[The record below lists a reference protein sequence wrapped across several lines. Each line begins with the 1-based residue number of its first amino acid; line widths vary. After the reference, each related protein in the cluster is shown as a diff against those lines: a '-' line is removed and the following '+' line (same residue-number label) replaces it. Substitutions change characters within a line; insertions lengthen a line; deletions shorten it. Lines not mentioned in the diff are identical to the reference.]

1 MTGPSAAG
9 RAGTADNVVG
19 VEVTIDGML
28 VIADR
33 LHLVDFPVTLGIRP
47 NIPQEDL
54 RDIVWEQVQRDLTA
68 QGVLDLHGEP
78 QPTVAEMVETLGR
91 PDRTLEGRWWRRDI
105 GGVMVRFVVCR
116 RGDRHVIAARD
127 GDMLVLQLVAPQ
139 VGLAGM
145 VTAVLGPAEPANV
158 EPLTGVATE
167 LAECTTA
174 SQLTQYGIAPASARV
189 YAEIVGNPT
198 GWVEIV
204 ASQRHPGGTTTQTD
218 AAAGVLFRG
227 SDGYEAARRGTVW
240 HRRVPDRYPEVI
252 VQAVSADDIV
262 SAIRYAT
269 VNGHKVSV
277 VSGGHSFA
285 ASHLRDGAVLLDVS
299 RIDHASID
307 ADKGR
312 AVVGPGKGGS
322 VLMAELEAQGLFFP
336 GGHCRGVCLGGYLL
350 QGGYGWNSRIYGPA
364 CESVIGL
371 DVITAD
377 GAQIHCDADNHADLY
392 WAARGA
398 GPGFFGVVTSFY
410 LKLYPRPATCGTSVY
425 VYPFDLADEVFTWAR
440 AVSAEVDP
448 RVELQALASR
458 GEPSMGIDVPVI
470 SLASPAFADSPE
482 EAEQALALFGTCP
495 VVEQALV
502 KVPYMPTDL
511 PAWYDV
517 AMTHYLSDHHYAV
530 DNMWTSASAEDLLP
544 GIRSILDTLPP
555 HPAHFLWL
563 NWGPCPPRQDM
574 AYSIEAD
581 IYLALYGSWK
591 DPADE
596 AKYADWARSHMAA
609 MSHLAVG
616 IQLADENLGA
626 RPARF
631 ASDAAMAKL
640 DRVRAEYDPDG
651 LFNSW
656 MGRI

>member
-218 AAAGVLFRG
+218 AAAGVLDSKLGRLV
-227 SDGYEAARRGTVW
+227 SLP
-240 HRRVPDRYPEVI
+240 RRV
-252 VQAVSADDIV
+252 
-262 SAIRYAT
+262 
-269 VNGHKVSV
+269 
-277 VSGGHSFA
+277 GGDLYGSFLPGTQQNLERA
-285 ASHLRDGAVLLDVS
+285 LDGLLELLRGRLARSHLRSRTSLLPRLTPHISATTSERDAMVDPPGNDD
-299 RIDHASID
+299 DHGDLDALDFSAAHTNEASPLD
-307 ADKGR
+307 ALDDYAPVQTDDAEGDLDALHALTER
-312 AVVGPGKGGS
+312 DEEPELELFTVTNPQGS
-322 VLMAELEAQGLFFP
+322 VSVSTLMDG
-336 GGHCRGVCLGGYLL
+336 
-350 QGGYGWNSRIYGPA
+350 RI
-364 CESVIGL
+364 
-371 DVITAD
+371 
-377 GAQIHCDADNHADLY
+377 QH
-392 WAARGA
+392 
-398 GPGFFGVVTSFY
+398 
-410 LKLYPRPATCGTSVY
+410 
-425 VYPFDLADEVFTWAR
+425 
-440 AVSAEVDP
+440 
-448 RVELQALASR
+448 VELTDKAT
-458 GEPSMGIDVPVI
+458 SM
-470 SLASPAFADSPE
+470 S
-482 EAEQALALFGTCP
+482 EA
-495 VVEQALV
+495 
-502 KVPYMPTDL
+502 
-511 PAWYDV
+511 
-517 AMTHYLSDHHYAV
+517 
-530 DNMWTSASAEDLLP
+530 
-544 GIRSILDTLPP
+544 
-555 HPAHFLWL
+555 
-563 NWGPCPPRQDM
+563 
-574 AYSIEAD
+574 
-581 IYLALYGSWK
+581 
-591 DPADE
+591 
-596 AKYADWARSHMAA
+596 
-609 MSHLAVG
+609 
-616 IQLADENLGA
+616 QLADEIFVIADLA
-626 RPARF
+626 RQRRGRR
-631 ASDAAMAKL
+631 ST
-640 DRVRAEYDPDG
+640 R
-651 LFNSW
+651 SW
-656 MGRI
+656 WRTSVN